1 MKEQIIK
8 GAQIFAKKVN
18 KNSPLLLTIGT
29 CFGVGCVIVTTI
41 KATRKYDSETEQ
53 KSYEY
58 EDQQVPTKEKVKIA
72 AKSYWPVALSAG
84 GTVAMTVANHKITS
98 DRIHTATVAYEFYK
112 DAYQTYREKVKERLG
127 KDEAR
132 ITEADIAGEKLRE
145 HHPDYYADPSLIPG
159 EGVIFIESLSG
170 QPFRAS
176 IEDIY
181 KEAARFNDDLRG
193 SDWLSINEWLCHLG
207 LNEMSHDIGE
217 NLGWVEKYDHD
228 GLNIMLTPSDKIFAT
243 GETATVIEYEDNL
256 VSWNDYECI
265 NS

>member
-1 MKEQIIK
+1 MKEQLIK
-8 GAQIFAKKVN
+8 GAQVFAKRVS

-29 CFGVGCVIVTTI
+29 CLGVGCVIFTTA
-41 KATRKYDSETEQ
+41 KATLK
-53 KSYEY
+53 
-58 EDQQVPTKEKVKIA
+58 TKEDLDKLKENGEPEKKEVAKVV
-72 AKSYWPVALSAG
+72 AKNSWPVALAAG

-112 DAYQTYREKVKERLG
+112 DAYSTYREKVKERLG

-132 ITEADIAGEKLRE
+132 ITEADIAGEKMRDAF
-145 HHPDYYADPSLIPG
+145 PDYYADPSLIPG
-159 EGVIFIESLSG
+159 HGVIFIESKSG

-193 SDWLSINEWLCHLG
+193 SDWLCLNEWLCHLG
-207 LNEMSHDIGE
+207 LNEMGHDIGE
-217 NLGWVEKYDHD
+217 NLGFIEKYEHD
-228 GLNIMLTPSDKIFAT
+228 GLNIILTPSDKVFAT
-243 GETATVIEYEDNL
+243 GETATIIEYEDNL